1 MYRTIF
7 KAVSSSTKTVID
19 LKTELEEQ
27 AHKIV
32 ELEAEKKKLQQD
44 IDHLKDVQR
53 GVRETLEKNIS
64 RIKMLKKDNNEKKQL
79 EKDVQQLQHDL
90 DNSNEELKK
99 KTEYVDTLEKQYKE
113 VVELNKNI
121 LERSKED
128 RKLIKEDRKERE
140 MDRKEREEDRKQR
153 LMDIEQMKRDREQRD
168 MGIKISQEISTKMD
182 LMLSKF
188 EQHEMKIDQNETSET
203 KQPPTPRPNI
213 AFNLRKNNTDKK
225 NNNSK

>member
-1 MYRTIF
+1 M
-7 KAVSSSTKTVID
+7 
-19 LKTELEEQ
+19 KTELEQ
-27 AHKIV
+27 QSHKID
-32 ELEAEKKKLQQD
+32 ELEADKKKLQQD
-44 IDHLKDVQR
+44 IDHLKEVQR
-53 GVRETLEKNIS
+53 GVRETLEKKTS

-90 DNSNEELKK
+90 DSSNEKLKK
-99 KTEYVDTLEKQYKE
+99 KTEHCDMLEKQYNE
-113 VVELNKNI
+113 VLKLNKTL
-121 LERSKED
+121 LERSEED
-128 RKLIKEDRKERE
+128 RQQIKEDRKERE

-153 LMDIEQMKRDREQRD
+153 LMDMEQMKKDREQRD

-213 AFNLRKNNTDKK
+213 AYNLRKNNTDKK